1 MFNKIWK
8 EQIAKP
14 KGKLVIWK
22 PKSELKPREEEDRD
36 CCQEAKDKTISFFK
50 TMSGWD
56 DFQYMKQAIQ
66 KQPCEKVRRWI
77 DGVANPLK
85 GEESDSQPLFK
96 KILEEWDECE
106 GR

>member
-1 MFNKIWK
+1 
-8 EQIAKP
+8 
-14 KGKLVIWK
+14 
-22 PKSELKPREEEDRD
+22 
-36 CCQEAKDKTISFFK
+36 
-50 TMSGWD
+50 MSGWD

-77 DGVANPLK
+77 EAGL
-85 GEESDSQPLFK
+85 SPLFK